1 MASLFHSINTDE
13 LLVPPVNFSLVVK
26 GIYRGSYPNARNF
39 SFLKQL
45 GLKTVLFLCPED
57 YSQSNQ
63 EFLKENN
70 INLITVPM
78 EGNKEPFKIIPRDF
92 MDDALIHL
100 TNIKNHP
107 IYIHCNKGKHR
118 TGSVV
123 GCFRKLQLWTLTS
136 IFEEYRRFAGT
147 KARQIDEQY
156 IELYVP
162 PKQKITS
169 NSLPDC
175 LKHLY

>member
-1 MASLFHSINTDE
+1 MSTFFSQTNPDE
-13 LLVPPVNFSLVVK
+13 LLVPPVNFSLVAK

-39 SFLKQL
+39 SFLKHL
-45 GLKTVLFLCPED
+45 GLKTILFLCPED
-57 YSQSNQ
+57 YSQSNSD
-63 EFLKENN
+63 FLKANN
-70 INLITVPM
+70 IKLITVPM
-78 EGNKEPFKIIPRDF
+78 EGNKEPFKIIPTKL
-92 MDDALIHL
+92 MNDALTHL
-100 TNIKNHP
+100 ADKRNHP

-147 KARQIDEQY
+147 KARQLDEQY

-162 PKQKITS
+162 PIERL
-169 NSLPDC
+169 NHEIFPEC
-175 LKHLY
+175 LSHLN